1 MAWDSYHGQHRI
13 KVEPIGNHCL
23 AVNLQRKGSAYKN
36 IIARVCQND
45 AGVWQHNAGSSRH
58 TFYGKFKTARAAI
71 KDAVSSNGSW
81 IGVQRVMDGARKR
94 RRRR

>member
-23 AVNLQRKGSAYKN
+23 AVNLQRKGSSYKN
-36 IIARVCQND
+36 IIGRVCQD
-45 AGVWQHNAGSSRH
+45 EKGVWRHSVGASRQPI
-58 TFYGKFKTARAAI
+58 YGKFKTARAAI
-71 KDAVSSNGSW
+71 KDAVKAQGSW